1 MTKAVVH
8 AEREDR
14 YWYPDDGGA
23 VWLAGYQLVD
33 PETGRWLARD
43 APELAA
49 RGLLIANV
57 AGAAQHHDATLQSA
71 ALEPGRRLV
80 LRRDAG
86 NPHDANAIAV
96 ETPGGEQAGWVP
108 REVAA
113 DLATALD
120 AGEVWSAL
128 VLRERRASPRAP
140 REGATMLLA
149 RGNAIELRA

>member
-1 MTKAVVH
+1 MTKVVVH

-33 PETGRWLARD
+33 PGSGRWLGRD

-49 RGLLIANV
+49 RGLRIASI
-57 AGAAQHHDATLQSA
+57 AGAAQHHGDALQSPD
-71 ALEPGRRLV
+71 LEPGRPLL
-80 LRRDAG
+80 LRRDPG

-113 DLATALD
+113 DLAPELD
-120 AGEVWSAL
+120 AGRAWAAI
-128 VLRERRASPRAP
+128 VLRERRASPRDP
-140 REGATMLLA
+140 RDGATMLLA
-149 RGNAIELRA
+149 RGDAIDLRA

>member
-1 MTKAVVH
+1 MKAVVH

-49 RGLLIANV
+49 RGLRVASI
-57 AGAAQHHDATLQSA
+57 AGAAQHHDAVLQSV
-71 ALEPGRRLV
+71 ALEPGAPLV

-86 NPHDANAIAV
+86 NQHDANAIAV
-96 ETPGGEQAGWVP
+96 ETPGGEQVGWVP
-108 REVAA
+108 REVATG
-113 DLATALD
+113 LAPALD
-120 AGEVWSAL
+120 AGEAWSAV
-128 VLRERRASPRAP
+128 VLRERRASPRDP

-149 RGNAIELRA
+149 RGESIELRA